1 MHDVC
6 HNNIDHAC
14 MHLCR
19 DQLYINVHIKDIDQG
34 KDLAKNMSHGG
45 VMQKRK
51 TTMGIEKYSNW

>member
-1 MHDVC
+1 
-6 HNNIDHAC
+6 

-19 DQLYINVHIKDIDQG
+19 YQLYINVHIKDIDQG